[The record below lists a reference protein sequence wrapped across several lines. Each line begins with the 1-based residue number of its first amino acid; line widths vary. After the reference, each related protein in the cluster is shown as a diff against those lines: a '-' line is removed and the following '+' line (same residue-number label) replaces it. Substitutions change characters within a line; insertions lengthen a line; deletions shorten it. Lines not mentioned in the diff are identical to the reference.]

1 MSDLEGNFY
10 EYLYG
15 EQQSDSEWNR
25 KVLEFYVSQFAQCQ
39 HVLDVGCGEG
49 QFLELLET
57 QRVCAK
63 GVDSDVRMIRV
74 CRDKGLDVVES
85 DLFDYLC
92 EQRAEFD
99 GIFSSNVIEHLSAE
113 GAIQFARLAF
123 DALRPGGQLL
133 VATPNP
139 ESLIVHLYEFW
150 RDATHVR
157 LYNRSLLEFIL
168 FDAGFREIQS
178 GQNPRTHWVPSHA
191 MQAVPGLFEKL
202 PSQDGLDLWNQL
214 FVAPAQTPR
223 HGLFFSLRRR
233 LARFLVRTVMFE
245 EFETLINTFVNMK
258 RIEFAMRRI
267 EFALYES
274 QENLLVTPREVFA
287 VGIKPFL
294 KA

>member
-1 MSDLEGNFY
+1 MSNLEGNFY

-15 EQQSDSEWNR
+15 EQQSDPEWNR
-25 KVLEFYVSQFAQCQ
+25 KVFEFYAPQFAQCQ

-49 QFLELLET
+49 QFLELLEA
-57 QRVCAK
+57 QGVCAK
-63 GVDSDVRMIRV
+63 GVDSDGRMIRV
-74 CRDKGLDVVES
+74 CRAKGLDVVES
-85 DLFDYLC
+85 DLFSYLRDRR
-92 EQRAEFD
+92 EGFD

-113 GAIQFARLAF
+113 DAIRFARLAL
-123 DALRPGGQLL
+123 DALRPGGRLL

-157 LYNRSLLEFIL
+157 LYSRFLLEFIL

-178 GQNPRTHWVPSHA
+178 GQNPRTRWMPPSD
-191 MQAVPGLFEKL
+191 MQAVLGLFEEL
-202 PSQDGLDLWNQL
+202 SSQDGLDLWNQL
-214 FVAPAQTPR
+214 FVAPVRIPR

-245 EFETLINTFVNMK
+245 EFETLINTFVNI
-258 RIEFAMRRI
+258 RRTEFAMRRI
-267 EFALYES
+267 EFALYKS
-274 QENLLVTPREVFA
+274 QENLLATPREVFA
-287 VGIKPFL
+287 VGIKTFL